1 MKSRYEEKLFLFFV
15 LFLALFEENERRM
28 RLCKSDIKKKERT
41 EKKTAELKSKAYLI
55 VRL

>member
-1 MKSRYEEKLFLFFV
+1 MLFLFLV
-15 LFLALFEENERRM
+15 LSYFEENETRM
-28 RLCKSDIKKKERT
+28 RLCKSDQKER